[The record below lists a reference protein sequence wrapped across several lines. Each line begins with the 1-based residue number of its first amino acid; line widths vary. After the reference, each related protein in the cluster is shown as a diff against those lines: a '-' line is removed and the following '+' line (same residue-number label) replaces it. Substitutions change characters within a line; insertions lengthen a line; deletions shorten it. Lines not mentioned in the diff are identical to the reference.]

1 MMHVSQNRLNNSEES
16 KRRESVKS
24 LVSKP
29 ALFDFN
35 PILKML
41 DSLTEENSSQVKE
54 NMKINAY
61 SLKTALMMPIEEYV
75 DIHPE

>member
-16 KRRESVKS
+16 KRRESAKS